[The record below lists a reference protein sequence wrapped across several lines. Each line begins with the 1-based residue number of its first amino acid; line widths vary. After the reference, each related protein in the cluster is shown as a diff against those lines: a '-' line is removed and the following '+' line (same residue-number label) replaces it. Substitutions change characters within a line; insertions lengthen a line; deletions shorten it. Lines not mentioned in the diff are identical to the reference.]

1 MIKVN
6 NNSKL
11 IVILILFNIFSIN
24 LYSQNQVNVNTEKF
38 KIIARDTFWIK
49 KSIWKENQK
58 SYKLLYN
65 NANSSKYINPIL
77 KINNNSDA
85 EKFDFI
91 IVPFYKIPKYKIDSI
106 YTVDFMNIIEF
117 DSTLYWV
124 LVKYE
129 NEIVGKMDICYKNNK
144 WIGALEVYNGNGPM
158 NIAYSKIKK
167 MTSIDTLFTI
177 KYLGGIWFIKN
188 NQIKVYSFY
197 SKNNS
202 NYLKYIKKHFS
213 LQSIKESYNWQST
226 K

>member
-24 LYSQNQVNVNTEKF
+24 LYSQHLVNANTEKF

-65 NANSSKYINPIL
+65 NANTSKYINPIL

-106 YTVDFMNIIEF
+106 YTDDFINIIEF
-117 DSTLYWV
+117 DSTSFWV

-129 NEIVGKMDICYKNNK
+129 NEIVGQMNIFYNNNR
-144 WIGALEVYNGNGPM
+144 WIGSLDVYNGNGPM

-167 MTSIDTLFTI
+167 KSSIDYLFTI
-177 KYLGGIWFIKN
+177 KYLGGIWFEKN

-197 SKNNS
+197 SKKIS
-202 NYLKYIKKHFS
+202 NYLKYIKNNFS
-213 LQSIKESYNWQST
+213 LQNIKKYYD
-226 K
+226 